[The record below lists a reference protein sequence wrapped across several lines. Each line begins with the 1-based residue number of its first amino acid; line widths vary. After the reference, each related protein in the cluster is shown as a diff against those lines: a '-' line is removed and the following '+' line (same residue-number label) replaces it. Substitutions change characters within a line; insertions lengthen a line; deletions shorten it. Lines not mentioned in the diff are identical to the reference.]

1 MTPLTGNRAPDRLR
15 SERRRRFY
23 PEDWRYLTS
32 LRNLVWAITDDREV
46 RSRIVRWCRGAAVRV
61 SLLISPWPAAL
72 LMRKVFAAGVPGL
85 TAALDRHAPANVT
98 GLINERYG
106 ADPDMLLDVFRPA
119 SATGPLPLVVWVHG
133 GGFVGGT
140 KDELAGYFKLVASH
154 GFAVAAPRY
163 SLAPGRRYPTPPR
176 QLMQALQY
184 LQANAGRLLIDPDRI
199 ALAGDSAGAHIAAQA
214 AALVTTPGYAEAVG
228 ITPTITPAQLRGL
241 VLACG
246 LYDLRLVRHPAAPA
260 GHLFVQASLQAY
272 SGHRRFFDAPAFA
285 AWSITDHVSAAFPPA
300 LITVGNADP
309 LRPHSE
315 LLAAKLQAHGAETE
329 TLFFPAAHQPPA
341 DHEYQFDL
349 DTDAGQLFLDRLLTF
364 LRHRLAAPAPSP
376 GTDPAPRLGTAP

>member
-1 MTPLTGNRAPDRLR
+1 MSQQANTPSGEAMPPVPAARGRLASR
-15 SERRRRFY
+15 
-23 PEDWRYLTS
+23 
-32 LRNLVWAITDDREV
+32 LVRG
-46 RSRIVRWCRGAAVRV
+46 CRGTAVRV
-61 SLLISPWPAAL
+61 TLLISPWPAAL
-72 LMRKVFAAGVPGL
+72 LVRKVFAASGARL
-85 TAALDRHAPANVT
+85 ATALDRHAPANVT

-106 ADPDMLLDVFRPA
+106 ADPDMLLDVYRPA
-119 SATGPLPLVVWVHG
+119 SASGPLPLVVWVHG

-140 KDELAGYFKLVASH
+140 KDELAGYFKLVASN

-163 SLAPGRRYPTPPR
+163 SLAPGRRYPAPLR

-214 AALVTTPGYAEAVG
+214 GALVTTPGYAEAVG

-246 LYDLRLVRHPAAPA
+246 PYDLQLVRHPASPA
-260 GHLFVQASLQAY
+260 GRLFVQVSLHAY
-272 SGHRRFFDAPAFA
+272 SGKRRFLDDPAFA
-285 AWSITDHVSAAFPPA
+285 AWSITDHVSTAFPPA

-309 LRPHSE
+309 LRSHSE
-315 LLAAKLQAHGAETE
+315 LLASKLQDQGAETE
-329 TLFFPAAHQPPA
+329 TLFFPAGHQPPV

-349 DTDAGQLFLDRLLTF
+349 DTDAGQLFLDRLITF
-364 LRHRLAAPAPSP
+364 LRQRLAAPPHSP
-376 GTDPAPRLGTAP
+376 GTDPAPGPGTAP